1 MPFLLRLINAINT
14 ERVERAPMERSSSRK
29 QEIHKENMRDFLTIF
44 FKHRVKILT
53 IFSVVVAI
61 VTIASF
67 VATPIYEAKSSL
79 LVKYGREYMNQSQV
93 GNSQPMMSLNREEII
108 NSEIQILKSPDL
120 AKRVIETIK
129 LGQIYPD
136 LAKHPTKRIQ
146 PIDVA
151 ISRFEKQLTVEDIK
165 KSSVILVSFEHK
177 NPQVA
182 AKAVNLLVDYF
193 KEKHLQVF
201 SSPQSSFLEGQVAV
215 FRKKLLESESDMQD
229 FKQKNRVYSLD
240 EQRTL
245 MLRQRTDLATE
256 MMSARNSIN
265 ELQRRLDTL
274 RSRVKAL
281 TTSNALYTHS
291 ERDRIIVEAKSRL
304 LALEINQQ
312 ELLRKYT
319 EENKLVVENRNQ
331 IQLVRNYLREQEADI
346 TRKVLTGNSVY
357 QAAQTDVVRTEA
369 DLSAQRAK
377 YATLKVQLGQLD
389 SEIKALDLREKE
401 MQNLKRELVTNE
413 KNFQVYGDKM
423 EEARITD
430 DMNRLKM
437 ANISVIQPAPVPV
450 EPVKPQKGLNILLGI
465 VFGTLSSLGFALFSE
480 RNSQGLVTPE
490 IAEKRL
496 NLKVLAAIPYKG
508 ENHVRKLL

>member
-1 MPFLLRLINAINT
+1 
-14 ERVERAPMERSSSRK
+14 MESANSRK
-29 QEIHKENMRDFLTIF
+29 REYQNENLRDFLTIL
-44 FKHRVKILT
+44 FKHRSQILT
-53 IFSVVVAI
+53 IFFVVVAM

-79 LVKYGREYMNQSQV
+79 LVKYGREYMNQSEV

-108 NSEIQILKSPDL
+108 NSEIQIMKSPDL

-129 LGQIYPD
+129 LSQIYPD
-136 LAKHPTKRIQ
+136 LVRNPPKRIK
-146 PIDVA
+146 PMDEA
-151 ISRFEKQLTVEDIK
+151 IAKFEKQLTVEDIK
-165 KSSVILVSFEHK
+165 KSSVIMVSFEHK

-182 AKAVNLLVDYF
+182 SKAVNLLVDYF

-256 MMSARNSIN
+256 MMNARNSVS

-281 TTSNALYTHS
+281 TSSNALYTQT
-291 ERDRIIVEAKSRL
+291 ERDKIIVEAKSRL

-312 ELLRKYT
+312 ELLRKYK
-319 EENKLVVENRNQ
+319 EDNKLVVENRTQ
-331 IQLVRNYLREQEADI
+331 IQLVKSFLREQEADI
-346 TRKVLTGNSVY
+346 SRKVLTGNSVY

-377 YATLKVQLGQLD
+377 YATLKVQLEQLD
-389 SEIKALDLREKE
+389 SEIQALDLREKE

-423 EEARITD
+423 EEARIID

-450 EPVKPQKGLNILLGI
+450 EPVKPQKGLNIFLGI
-465 VFGTLSSLGFALFSE
+465 VFGTISGIGFAFFSE

-490 IAEKRL
+490 IAERRL
-496 NLKVLAAIPYKG
+496 NLKVLASIPYKG